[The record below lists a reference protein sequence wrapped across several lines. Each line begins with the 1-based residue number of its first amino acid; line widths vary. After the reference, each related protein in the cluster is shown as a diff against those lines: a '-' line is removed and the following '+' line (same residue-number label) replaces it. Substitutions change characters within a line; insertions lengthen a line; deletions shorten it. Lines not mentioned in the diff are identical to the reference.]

1 MVDRWIGKWGEVYPK
16 LGKTFNMC
24 VLSEKIPFFVHL
36 SGDDFQ
42 NSTLNTVRRER
53 GFLCHL
59 KTFDIICNTHVGGK
73 HPFSPRY

>member
-36 SGDDFQ
+36 SGDDF
-42 NSTLNTVRRER
+42 
-53 GFLCHL
+53 
-59 KTFDIICNTHVGGK
+59 
-73 HPFSPRY
+73 